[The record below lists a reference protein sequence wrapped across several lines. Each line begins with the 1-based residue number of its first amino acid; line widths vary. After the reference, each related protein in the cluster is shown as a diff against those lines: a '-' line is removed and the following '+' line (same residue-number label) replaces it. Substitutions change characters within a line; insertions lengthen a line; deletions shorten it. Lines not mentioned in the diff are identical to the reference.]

1 MIDIFNTALR
11 AVYLDMNIKKSPS
24 EKNFDTVRQTFLELF
39 NIETKRTK
47 NGFLYKIGDEITA
60 KNALIVSKS

>member
-47 NGFLYKIGDEITA
+47 NGLYKIGDEITA